1 MSPLQAAHSP
11 IHYGLLG
18 RKLGH
23 SYSQTIHQE
32 LGSAPYQLIELEANQ
47 LGPFLI
53 QKKFRGLNVTL
64 PYKESVIPYLDHI
77 DPLAQAIGSVN
88 TILNDQGRLYGYN
101 TDYAGFAYLLNQRD
115 LSMKHKRVLILG
127 SGGSAK
133 MIRQYAQDHDC
144 QWVQH
149 LSIRQANPNLNSNLS
164 SAQIIV
170 NATPVGMYPHNLD
183 QRLNLKDFP
192 YLETVIDLIYN
203 PLRTELLL
211 QASALGIQ
219 CQWAGGLDMLIAQ
232 AFHASQI
239 FKGETIPL
247 QSLEKLCQQIHATT
261 ENWILIG
268 MPGAGK
274 STLARHLAKIS
285 GRPLVDTDHLIEAQ
299 TGQKLKELIP
309 QIGEPAFRELEAKVI
324 AQITKEKGQV
334 IASGGG
340 AILKPENRQ
349 AMKQNGRL
357 ILLKRPLEE
366 LTTKDRPL
374 AKSLQDLEKLW
385 QERQA
390 IYQTLA
396 DLTIKVNHD
405 PNITCQQILKGLK
418 ANELVSY

>member
-1 MSPLQAAHSP
+1 MSPLQAANSP
-11 IHYGLLG
+11 VHYGLIG

-23 SYSQTIHQE
+23 SYSQTVHQE
-32 LGSAPYQLIELEANQ
+32 LGSAPYQLIELEAKQ

-88 TILNDQGRLYGYN
+88 TILHNQGCLYGYN

-115 LSMKHKRVLILG
+115 LSVKHKRVLILG

-133 MIRQYAQDHDC
+133 MVRQYAQDHDC

-203 PLRTELLL
+203 PLRTGLLL

-219 CQWAGGLDMLIAQ
+219 WVGGLDMLIAQ
-232 AFHASQI
+232 AFYASQI
-239 FKGETIPL
+239 FKDDKYPL
-247 QSLEKLCQQIHATT
+247 QTLENLCQQIQTTT

-309 QIGEPAFRELEAKVI
+309 QIGEPAFRELEARVI
-324 AQITKEKGQV
+324 AQVTKEKGQV

-340 AILKPENRQ
+340 SILKPENRH

-357 ILLKRPLEE
+357 ILLKRPLKE

-374 AKSLQDLEKLW
+374 VRSLKDLEKLW

-396 DLTIKVNHD
+396 DLIIEVNPD
-405 PNITCQQILKGLK
+405 PNITCQQLLKGLK
-418 ANELVSY
+418 ANELISY